1 MFPAALIPEDKL
13 QTRYIAPFGLTALL
27 RPNKPG
33 ESVESLWIG
42 GHQGEP
48 GIVLFVSALD
58 AEIYR
63 LHSLTIGQEWVR
75 HPLEVIGFRYTVETL
90 KKAWTNLVFGF
101 NANVRGELSVG
112 PSGCLLV
119 PHYQECFGPLDQ
131 SLERVVFRFAA
142 NRFEWM
148 KEQRDLMGEP
158 DHASTIAE
166 MNALGVTAKG
176 AVQLK
181 DIAEKALT
189 LTKIA
194 PIGEAAH
201 ERIDYSTFNPATSQ
215 WRYGP
220 NDARQREHLH

>member
-1 MFPAALIPEDKL
+1 LVLLVAFLS
-13 QTRYIAPFGLTALL
+13 LTTK
-27 RPNKPG
+27 N
-33 ESVESLWIG
+33 
-42 GHQGEP
+42 
-48 GIVLFVSALD
+48 VSARWINLWN
-58 AEIYR
+58 
-63 LHSLTIGQEWVR
+63 EWS
-75 HPLEVIGFRYTVETL
+75 F
-90 KKAWTNLVFGF
+90 
-101 NANVRGELSVG
+101 
-112 PSGCLLV
+112 
-119 PHYQECFGPLDQ
+119 
-131 SLERVVFRFAA
+131 
-142 NRFEWM
+142 
-148 KEQRDLMGEP
+148 DLP
-158 DHASTIAE
+158 RTDHASTIAE